1 MLINSVYCLNGFL
14 CMYGGCIMIQVF
26 MIYFSSWFRW
36 SELISLNYRNGR
48 SCMSTIYNLYYI
60 HVDWVKLTIL
70 FSYMEVWKG
79 IKNLV
84 YYFFLIATES
94 VLFQRIIMFMRCK
107 YINKN
112 LPWNLFWLLI
122 SWLEQWNV
130 SYTTVKAPYT
140 PARLDKLICLW

>member
-1 MLINSVYCLNGFL
+1 
-14 CMYGGCIMIQVF
+14 MIQVF

-60 HVDWVKLTIL
+60 DWVKLTIL
-70 FSYMEVWKG
+70 FSYMEVWGFEKEKKLG
-79 IKNLV
+79 LLF
-84 YYFFLIATES
+84 FFLIATES

-107 YINKN
+107 YINKK
-112 LPWNLFWLLI
+112 LPWNLVWLLI

-130 SYTTVKAPYT
+130 SYTTVIVPYT
-140 PARLDKLICLW
+140 PARHDKLIFILQLPLHWLKGTVII